1 MNAPHSRTELGV
13 NLGLEGAEPIP
24 YPHLHRVHNRT
35 CGFGSYSQKSA
46 AQATA
51 RGKQSTELAH
61 GQLPMLAFKTRTE
74 FYSVLPKPPSL
85 DT

>member
-1 MNAPHSRTELGV
+1 MPLIPGLNWGLIWAWKGLSLSHILVCTEYLTGRV
-13 NLGLEGAEPIP
+13 ALVPTARNLQ
-24 YPHLHRVHNRT
+24 HR
-35 CGFGSYSQKSA
+35 
-46 AQATA
+46 ATA